1 MRFYYLIITLLLQA
15 LNLVAQPTD
24 AANLSSEQIAT
35 IQSQGV
41 AGIQNVFAQSG
52 IEIQD
57 LPSVEAFASEVVAS
71 QLSISSSAE
80 TITDIASALTIAL
93 AEIAISKNINVSY
106 VIEYVS
112 AGTAKGLV
120 EAYSENSR
128 DVFQSINKASACV
141 VASAIQ
147 FSLDAESDIDK
158 AVSAVGS
165 GYLAGTIEA
174 SNNVGID
181 VVTAV
186 EACSSGLIVGTI
198 NATLDNNVE
207 IYETLSSTCEGIA
220 EAAVEASV
228 REQLDLIKQIT
239 AASVGAGAS
248 AVETATTLSLEISL
262 TQKAILNGLK
272 RGTIDSIPGKGNNIR
287 IMIAPQK
294 DIDAYELIK
303 ALEKSI
309 YSSGLEAGYFPII
322 ETPFLDDPVVRQV
335 SPIN

>member
-1 MRFYYLIITLLLQA
+1 MRFYYLILTLFLQA
-15 LNLVAQPTD
+15 LNLVAQTAD
-24 AANLSSEQIAT
+24 TVKLSSEQIAT

-41 AGIQNVFAQSG
+41 AGIQSVLAQSG

-57 LPSVEAFASEVVAS
+57 LPSVEAFASEVVSS
-71 QLSISSSAE
+71 QLSNSSSTE
-80 TITDIASALTIAL
+80 TITDIASSLTIAL
-93 AEIAISKNINVSY
+93 AEIAISENINASY

-112 AGTAKGLV
+112 AGISQGLV
-120 EAYSENSR
+120 EACSKNNV
-128 DVFQSINKASACV
+128 DVFKSITKASADV
-141 VASAIQ
+141 VTSAIQ
-147 FSLDAESDIDK
+147 FSLETGYDIDK

-174 SNNVGID
+174 INNIEID

-207 IYETLSSTCEGIA
+207 IYETLASTCEGIA

-239 AASVGAGAS
+239 AASVGAGTS

-262 TQKAILNGLK
+262 TQKAILKGLK

-294 DIDAYELIK
+294 GIDAYELLK
-303 ALEKSI
+303 ATEKSI

-322 ETPFLDDPVVRQV
+322 ETPLLDDPTIRQV